1 MVIFEFYSLKQ
12 LQRYI
17 YVICYIKYRVNSG
30 TYELAVGDDEQHRRQ
45 HVKVLVPTQ
54 HGEPALGVRAAGRH
68 ML

>member
-1 MVIFEFYSLKQ
+1 MVIFKFYSLNRIQ
-12 LQRYI
+12 QYI

-45 HVKVLVPTQ
+45 HVKVLVPMQ
-54 HGEPALGVRAAGRH
+54 HGEPAPGVRAAGQH